1 MSKAVMASDPR
12 YSLTTMKIKQPFLLT
27 LKRNWLLLIMLLP
40 AIAYTVLFSYVP
52 MAGIVV
58 AFKDYSVR
66 RGIFGSKWCGF
77 DNFLY
82 LKLSGKLWTLTRNT
96 LLYNFA
102 FIVTGI
108 ILQIGFAVI
117 LNELIGRKV
126 KKFCQTVMF
135 LPHFVSWVV
144 VAAIMYNF
152 FNYEKG
158 VVNNVF
164 SALGIPLFDLYNKPN
179 AWPLTLVIINAW
191 KGTGYG
197 SVVYLA
203 AITGLDQEMFEA
215 ANIDGAN
222 IWQKIRYIT
231 IPCLAPT
238 TMIMF
243 LLALGRVFRGDFGM
257 FYQTVGSNAR
267 LLTTADI
274 LDTYIYRAMLSSG
287 NFPQSSAGGLYQS
300 VLCFVTILA
309 ANFTVKKIQ
318 PDYTLF

>member
-1 MSKAVMASDPR
+1 MSRADKIIDPK
-12 YSLTTMKIKQPFLLT
+12 YSLTTMKIKQPFTRT
-27 LKRNWLLLIMLLP
+27 LKRHWLLLVMLLP
-40 AIAYTVLFSYVP
+40 AILYTVLFSYAP
-52 MAGIVV
+52 MTGVV
-58 AFKDYSVR
+58 LAFKNYKYSG
-66 RGIFGSKWCGF
+66 GIYFSPWCGWN
-77 DNFLY
+77 NFLY

-96 LLYNFA
+96 LLYNIA
-102 FIVTGI
+102 FIITGI
-108 ILQIGFAVI
+108 VLQIGFAII
-117 LNELIGRKV
+117 LNELIGRRV

-158 VVNNVF
+158 VVNNLF
-164 SALGIPLFDLYNKPN
+164 GALGIPLFDLYNKPS

-203 AITGLDQEMFEA
+203 SITGLDQEMFEA
-215 ANIDGAN
+215 ANIDGAS

-257 FYQTVGSNAR
+257 FYQTVGSNSN
-267 LLTTADI
+267 LLKTADI
-274 LDTYIYRAMLSSG
+274 LDTYIFRALMSSG
-287 NFPQSSAGGLYQS
+287 DIGMSAAGGLFQS
-300 VLCFVTILA
+300 VLCFITIML